1 MSSLAP
7 TLEAFFVTRLGRQ
20 RQASSYTVAS
30 YRDCFRLFLEF
41 AQQQTGKAP
50 AKLDFGDLGADIVGE
65 FLEHLEKDRSNS
77 VRTRNARLA
86 ALHSFYK
93 FASLRHPEHAAL
105 IQRVLAMPSK
115 RFDRPL
121 VPFLTRQETDALLA
135 APDRS
140 TWIGRRDRALL
151 LLAVQTGLRVSE
163 LVRLT
168 CADVDL
174 GDARHVRCQGKRR
187 KARCTPLTKQVAD
200 TLRSW
205 LRERRGRPEE
215 PLFPTFRGTPLST
228 DAVEFLV
235 AKYAKA
241 AALRCPSIATKK
253 VSPHVLRHTC
263 AMRLHEEGVDTS
275 VIALWLGHETLATTQ
290 IYLQA
295 NLAVKE
301 RAIARTAPVHAPPGR
316 YRPTDKVLAFLEGL

>member
-1 MSSLAP
+1 MSPLAP
-7 TLEAFFVTRLGRQ
+7 TLEAFFISRLGRQ
-20 RQASSYTVAS
+20 RQASPHTVAS
-30 YRDCFRLFLEF
+30 YRDCFRLFLEYVY
-41 AQQQTGKAP
+41 QQTGKAP
-50 AKLDFGDLGADIVGE
+50 AKLNLDDLDAKIVGD
-65 FLEHLEKDRSNS
+65 FLEHLEKERGNS

-86 ALHSFYK
+86 ALHSFYR
-93 FASLRHPEHAAL
+93 FASFSHPEHAAL

-121 VPFLTRQETDALLA
+121 VPFLTRPETEVLLA

-140 TWIGRRDRALL
+140 NWIGRRDRALL

-174 GDARHVRCQGKRR
+174 GDGRHVRCQGKGR
-187 KARCTPLTKQVAD
+187 KARCTPLTKQVVAVM
-200 TLRSW
+200 RVW
-205 LRERRGRPEE
+205 MRERRGQPSE
-215 PLFPTFRGTPLST
+215 PLFPSSRGTLLTT
-228 DAVEFLV
+228 DAVEFLLH
-235 AKYAKA
+235 KYAQMA
-241 AALRCPSIATKK
+241 AHKCPSLAAKK

-295 NLAVKE
+295 NLSVKE
-301 RAIARTAPVHAPPGR
+301 RALARTAPLQAAPGR
-316 YRPTDKVLAFLEGL
+316 YRPTDKVLAFLESL